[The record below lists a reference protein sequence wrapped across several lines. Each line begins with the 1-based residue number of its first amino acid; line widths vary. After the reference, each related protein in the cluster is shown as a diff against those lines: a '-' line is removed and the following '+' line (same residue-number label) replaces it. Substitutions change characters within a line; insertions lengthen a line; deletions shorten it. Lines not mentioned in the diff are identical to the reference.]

1 MLNLLECEHTLV
13 GDTAKRGISG
23 SERKRVSIGYELI
36 TNPSLLILDEP
47 TSGLDSNTALKVI
60 NLLKK
65 ESQRGMTIITSI
77 HQPSSEIF
85 MKFDKVIVLS
95 DGNQIY
101 NDKPE
106 AVIDYFQ

>member
-1 MLNLLECEHTLV
+1 MLNLLDCQNTLV
-13 GDTAKRGISG
+13 GDAAKKDISG

-65 ESQRGMTIITSI
+65 ESQRGMTIIASI
-77 HQPSSEIF
+77 HAPSSEIF

-106 AVIDYFQ
+106 AVLDYFQ